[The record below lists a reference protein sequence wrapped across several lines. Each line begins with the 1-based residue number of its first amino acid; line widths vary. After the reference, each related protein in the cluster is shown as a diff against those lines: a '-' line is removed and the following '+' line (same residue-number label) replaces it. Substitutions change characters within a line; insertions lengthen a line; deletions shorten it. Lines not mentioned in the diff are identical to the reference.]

1 MKRGMLLVVLLAAA
15 TTVAAAPAAD
25 TLRQLHHEPL
35 SLLDWGIYQMEAEMQ
50 SVRRSDK
57 DFIRVYYVPQTQRI
71 RVDAVFLVSQA
82 EVDAISPRSTCF
94 VRHHAI
100 KLTLGIIDTDRLNIA
115 PAAEFRLGSKF
126 SHQNSDAYPDRPDA
140 SAVGAALLRMIDV
153 HVGISAREDEFP
165 FVQVM
170 RCNGLALSQDV
181 SYHGPTPEDITPR

>member
-1 MKRGMLLVVLLAAA
+1 MKRGLLLVVLLAAA
-15 TTVAAAPAAD
+15 TTVGAAPAAD

-50 SVRRSDK
+50 SVRRTDK
-57 DFIRVYYVPQTQRI
+57 DFIRVYFVPQTQRI

-82 EVDAISPRSTCF
+82 EVDAISARTTCY

-126 SHQNSDAYPDRPDA
+126 SHQNSDAYPDSPDA
-140 SAVGAALLRMIDV
+140 DAVGAALLGLIDV
-153 HVGISAREDEFP
+153 HVGISASEDEFP

-170 RCNGLALSQDV
+170 RCDGLALSQEV
-181 SYHGPTPEDITPR
+181 IYHGATSEDITPP